1 MKNTEK
7 VRKGYVNELAGSD
20 VFPFCS
26 LFVLPNLEYNR
37 SMNRFRAL
45 VLGLLFVLLV
55 LFPGCSET
63 AQETLSPLPP
73 PPVALALQGIID
85 DGIANTTNL
94 GIAIEIVTPQWSWSS
109 AAGFAALDPEE
120 EAAADMFT
128 RIASVTKTYTAAAIM
143 KLVQDGT
150 IALDDLLA
158 THLPEKYASRL
169 TNADIITIRE
179 TLQHTAGIPD
189 YDEAALITQQMAD
202 PDTPMP
208 TEVAVYQG
216 LDAGSLF
223 TPGTSWEYT
232 NVGYLLL
239 ASVIDTVSGQ
249 LYEEM
254 IRSLVIDTLGL
265 SRTIMPTDPPVS
277 KMPDPY
283 MHCLFDPNNEGSYTD
298 FSTMYIEWDRGAG
311 DIISAMGDLND
322 FHRALR
328 KGQIVGATQF
338 EAMRQFR
345 PIDAKTGYGFAYERI
360 HIDSL
365 GITIEGHNGSYPG
378 ATTWMAYWVE
388 GDTYISFNL
397 NGSGSDAANSFL
409 ITIIE
414 YLGSQG

>member
-1 MKNTEK
+1 MKNTGK
-7 VRKGYVNELAGSD
+7 VRKGYVDESAGRD
-20 VFPFCS
+20 VLPLCS
-26 LFVLPNLEYNR
+26 LFVLQNLEYSR

-55 LFPGCSET
+55 FFSGCSET
-63 AQETLSPLPP
+63 TQETLSPLPP
-73 PPVALALQGIID
+73 LPVALALQGIID

-109 AAGFAALDPEE
+109 AAGLAALDPEE
-120 EAAADMFT
+120 EAAADMYT

-223 TPGTSWEYT
+223 TPGASWEYT

-249 LYEEM
+249 RYEEM
-254 IRSLVIDTLGL
+254 IRSLVIDALGL

-277 KMPDPY
+277 EMPDPY

-311 DIISAMGDLND
+311 DIISAMGDVND

-345 PIDAKTGYGFAYERI
+345 TIDATTGYGFAYMRI

-365 GITIEGHNGSYPG
+365 GITIEGHNGGYPG
-378 ATTWMAYWVE
+378 SMTWMAYWVE

-397 NGSGSDAANSFL
+397 NGSGSDAATSFL
-409 ITIIE
+409 IPIIE
-414 YLGSQG
+414 YLGTQG

>member
-1 MKNTEK
+1 MKKTRK
-7 VRKGYVNELAGSD
+7 VREGYVD
-20 VFPFCS
+20 VPGGRRVFQSCS
-26 LFVLPNLEYNR
+26 LFTLPNLEYNA

-45 VLGLLFVLLV
+45 VYGFLVVSLV
-55 LFPGCSET
+55 LISGCSGT
-63 AQETLSPLPP
+63 TQETVPP
-73 PPVALALQGIID
+73 ARVAVALQGIIS

-109 AAGFAALDPEE
+109 AAGLAALDPEE
-120 EAAADMFT
+120 AAAADMYT

-158 THLPEKYASRL
+158 THLPEKYSSRL

-189 YDEAALITQQMAD
+189 YDEFALITQQMAD
-202 PDTPMP
+202 PDTPVS

-249 LYEEM
+249 LYEAM
-254 IRSLVIDTLGL
+254 IRSLVIDGLGL

-277 KMPDPY
+277 EMPDPY
-283 MHCLFDPNNEGSYTD
+283 MHCLFDTYSEGSYTD

-311 DIISAMGDLND
+311 DIISAMDDLND

-328 KGQIVGATQF
+328 KGQIVEAMQF

-345 PIDAKTGYGFAYERI
+345 PIDATAGYGFAYMRI

-365 GITIEGHNGSYPG
+365 GITIEGHDGSYPG
-378 ATTWMAYWVE
+378 STTWMAYWVE

-397 NGSGSDAANSFL
+397 NGSGEYALTSFL
-409 ITIIE
+409 IPIIE
-414 YLGSQG
+414 YLGTQG

>member
-1 MKNTEK
+1 MKNAAK
-7 VRKGYVNELAGSD
+7 VRKGYVAELAGRDIS
-20 VFPFCS
+20 PLCS
-26 LFVLPNLEYNR
+26 LFVLPSQECDR
-37 SMNRFRAL
+37 SMSRLRAL
-45 VLGLLFVLLV
+45 VLGFLFVLLA
-55 LFPGCSET
+55 FFSGCSSDT
-63 AQETLSPLPP
+63 ARETLPT
-73 PPVALALQGIID
+73 PPVAAALQSIIT

-94 GIAIEIVTPQWSWSS
+94 GIAIEIVTPRWSWSS
-109 AAGFAALDPEE
+109 AAGLAALDPEE
-120 EAAADMFT
+120 AAAANMYT
-128 RIASVTKTYTAAAIM
+128 RIASVSKTYTATAIM

-150 IALDDLLA
+150 IALDDLIA

-202 PDTPMP
+202 PDKPVSTD
-208 TEVAVYQG
+208 VAVYQG

-249 LYEEM
+249 LYEAM
-254 IRSLVIDTLGL
+254 IRSLVIDPLGL

-277 KMPDPY
+277 EMPDPY
-283 MHCLFDPNNEGSYTD
+283 MHCLSDPFNEGSYTD

-311 DIISAMGDLND
+311 DIISDMGDLND

-328 KGQIVGATQF
+328 NGQIVGATQF
-338 EAMRQFR
+338 EAMRQFT
-345 PIDAKTGYGFAYERI
+345 PIDPTAGYGFAYMRI

-365 GITIEGHNGSYPG
+365 GITIEGHDGSYPG
-378 ATTWMAYWVE
+378 STTWMAYWVE

-397 NGSGSDAANSFL
+397 NGSGEHAASSFL
-409 ITIIE
+409 IPIIE
-414 YLGSQG
+414 YLGKQG